1 MNAPNRFRTQTNFT
15 NICICI
21 SCVCVRDEMFS
32 HLFSFLTT
40 WVIKCVHVVEQ
51 VARLSCPKSAICL
64 IRFHVIFKCFHLN
77 LCEFGETY
85 TLKYLTFIT
94 SAAMILESMQTQ
106 LLFSAILI
114 LYVVCVCV
122 CVFIL
127 FCPVHHT
134 WFFRTVNI

>member
-94 SAAMILESMQTQ
+94 SGRDDFRIYANTITFFCYSYFVCGM
-106 LLFSAILI
+106 
-114 LYVVCVCV
+114 CVCV
-122 CVFIL
+122 CSYFFAPFTIL
-127 FCPVHHT
+127 D
-134 WFFRTVNI
+134 FFAP